1 MFSVKDRHTG
11 DLEIITDPRPML
23 TKAFLEEVAFDDSDD
38 GVEGK
43 DNRDIDVGLHTAQKL
58 TMADVEAL
66 KEKTGGS
73 KEIIEALQANT
84 ATWDQRTKF
93 S

>member
-43 DNRDIDVGLHTAQKL
+43 DNRDIDVNQHTA
-58 TMADVEAL
+58 
-66 KEKTGGS
+66 
-73 KEIIEALQANT
+73 
-84 ATWDQRTKF
+84 
-93 S
+93 